1 MFCLSAIAADS
12 KPHVQIAEKARKLIV
27 INGCSNNYASK
38 ILKNKNIEPSY
49 EIVIAKEGV
58 DKVPTLD
65 FDEDDVDRITKKI
78 VEDVSKLP
86 ERNQKG

>member
-1 MFCLSAIAADS
+1 MCCLSAIAADS

-27 INGCSNNYASK
+27 INGCSNNCASK